1 MILWGWKE
9 IAKYLGCGV
18 RTAQRWEKE
27 GLPVRRPVP
36 GKRAHVVTE
45 SEQLDLWVRDSA
57 FRRSYN
63 AERSAAIERAR
74 ILREEVKRA
83 RETLHLKMEQL
94 RKELGLLRA
103 QTKTLSKRGLSR
115 RSHG

>member
-9 IAKYLGCGV
+9 ISKYLGCGV

-45 SEQLDLWVRDSA
+45 SEQLDRWVRDSA
-57 FRRSYN
+57 FRSAYN

-74 ILREEVKRA
+74 ILREEIKRA
-83 RETLHLKMEQL
+83 REALHLKMEQL

-103 QTKTLSKRGLSR
+103 RTKTLSKRGL
-115 RSHG
+115 